1 MIQAFSFYLLH
12 SMKNR
17 VRARLKRLRQPKY
30 LISALVGLAYLYFLF
45 FRQVIFENHHRAAPP
60 FSRDLDLM
68 PLAETGFSVLLLMA
82 VLVPWFL
89 PTRAAGI
96 VFTEAEIQFLF
107 PAPVSRRSLLRLRV
121 AKGQIAIGF
130 GVLVSV
136 LIFGRVGYLAHR
148 GYFAM
153 TLWVVYSF
161 LALYSMASSLAKMS
175 LAEHGVSGL
184 KRRVGALSAL
194 AVALGSIVVWLK
206 WFVPSPPVSGN
217 LTFAALLDWLARLS
231 ESGPAF
237 YLLLPFRILI
247 RPAFAAG
254 WVEFLGRL
262 VPALGILA
270 LTYVWVLR
278 SDASFEEASLE
289 HSAKLARWLEAARA
303 GRAGPRMVSSKARK
317 PPFRLEPTG
326 FPHVAIFWKNLISAG
341 RITPRRLLPLV
352 IMIVVL
358 LVVAFSGQGAGL
370 VMMPKVIGAMAG
382 SFAIFLI
389 LIGPLIM
396 RNDLR
401 DDLLHIDSLKSY
413 PIRGWSL
420 VLGEV
425 LAPAAILAVAQW
437 VLLLVA
443 GSTLPGVVRADSLY
457 KRFVFG
463 LGAAILLPCI
473 SMIGVMVQN
482 AAVLIMPGW
491 VQLGKEQQRGIEA
504 MGQRLI
510 FTAAT
515 LLAVL
520 LAAVPAVLM
529 FSIAFFLS
537 YWLIGLAAVPVAA
550 IFAATGLLAEAALG
564 VVWMGQL
571 YDRLDASREL
581 DSRSA

>member
-1 MIQAFSFYLLH
+1 
-12 SMKNR
+12 
-17 VRARLKRLRQPKY
+17 
-30 LISALVGLAYLYFLF
+30 
-45 FRQVIFENHHRAAPP
+45 
-60 FSRDLDLM
+60 
-68 PLAETGFSVLLLMA
+68 
-82 VLVPWFL
+82 
-89 PTRAAGI
+89 
-96 VFTEAEIQFLF
+96 
-107 PAPVSRRSLLRLRV
+107 
-121 AKGQIAIGF
+121 
-130 GVLVSV
+130 
-136 LIFGRVGYLAHR
+136 
-148 GYFAM
+148 
-153 TLWVVYSF
+153 
-161 LALYSMASSLAKMS
+161 
-175 LAEHGVSGL
+175 
-184 KRRVGALSAL
+184 
-194 AVALGSIVVWLK
+194 
-206 WFVPSPPVSGN
+206 
-217 LTFAALLDWLARLS
+217 
-231 ESGPAF
+231 
-237 YLLLPFRILI
+237 
-247 RPAFAAG
+247 
-254 WVEFLGRL
+254 
-262 VPALGILA
+262 
-270 LTYVWVLR
+270 
-278 SDASFEEASLE
+278 
-289 HSAKLARWLEAARA
+289 
-303 GRAGPRMVSSKARK
+303 MVSSKARK

-457 KRFVFG
+457 KRFLFG